1 MSSYVASMNPEM
13 KAIWDA
19 ALAKSKDERNAFN
32 LAVENLKRDM
42 EKRIQEIHDE
52 FKDRGKQRSLETIR
66 NLVFHALSKS
76 TKDRAPNL
84 SNAFVHAQKVA
95 ALLDS
100 MFRHQ
105 KTILVQI
112 F

>member
-1 MSSYVASMNPEM
+1 MSSHHPITHPEM
-13 KAIWDA
+13 KALRDA
-19 ALAKSKDERNAFN
+19 ALTKSKDERNEFN
-32 LAVENLKRDM
+32 LAIENLKQDI
-42 EKRIQEIHDE
+42 EKRIQEIHDK
-52 FKDRGKQRSLETIR
+52 FKDRGKRRSLDTIR

-84 SNAFVHAQKVA
+84 ANAFVHAQKVA

-100 MFRHQ
+100 TIHYE
-105 KTILVQI
+105 KTILVQL